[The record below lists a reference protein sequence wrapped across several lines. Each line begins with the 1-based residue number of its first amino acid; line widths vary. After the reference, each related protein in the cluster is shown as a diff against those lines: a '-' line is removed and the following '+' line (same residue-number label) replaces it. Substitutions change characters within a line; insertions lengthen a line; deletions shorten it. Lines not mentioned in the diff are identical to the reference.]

1 MSNRILAFIVLLPI
15 AGVIGFAAG
24 RATSNTGTV
33 AEAWS
38 PDGGSRVHITRTFSL
53 GPKQQRLMFEAG
65 GQESDVRALSPDDA
79 PGEIVW
85 SPDGS
90 LAGVV
95 LNGATLAVIDPGAR
109 RMIYELPLLEQRD
122 GSRMARGV
130 GFSANAM
137 AITFD
142 DCPKRGAGCR
152 PRLMALPEFN
162 PVE

>member
-24 RATSNTGTV
+24 RATAGTGTI

-38 PDGGSRVHITRTFSL
+38 PDGGSRVVVTRDFSF
-53 GPKQQRLMFEAG
+53 GPRQQRLILAAA
-65 GQESDVRALSPDDA
+65 GQETDVRALFPDDV
-79 PGEIVW
+79 PGEMVW
-85 SPDGS
+85 STDGS
-90 LAGVV
+90 LVGVV
-95 LNGATLAVIDPGAR
+95 MNGATLAVIDPAAR
-109 RMIYELPLLEQRD
+109 RMVYELPLLAQRD
-122 GSRMARGV
+122 GSRVARGV

-152 PRLMALPEFN
+152 PRLMALPRR
-162 PVE
+162 P